1 VKLDPFVVVFALV
14 FLGFAWRGCETVV
27 GETSSAYVEA
37 P

>member
-1 VKLDPFVVVFALV
+1 VKVDPFIVAIALV
-14 FLGFAWRGCETVV
+14 VLGFAWRGCATVV